1 MLVLMMTAPLIA
13 NCATANFDPRVCPRE
28 QNYSR
33 EQQIKMA
40 DELNKAG
47 PTLRAAF
54 RDYGKLR
61 DKARACRGAG

>member
-1 MLVLMMTAPLIA
+1 MLVLMTTAPLIV
-13 NCATANFDPRVCPRE
+13 NCAGANFDERLCPRE
-28 QNYSR
+28 QEYSR

-47 PTLRAAF
+47 PTLRMAF

-61 DKARACRGAG
+61 DKARACREG